1 MPTPIPVL
9 TPAQAGEWDAASEA
23 AGIPTRVL
31 MEAAGRAAVSILL
44 DRYLPACRQGVLIAA
59 GSGNN
64 GGDGWVMARALHAM
78 GIPCWVAPV
87 GGDPTPLNTAVASLA
102 RSDGV
107 REVAGD
113 GPWPAA
119 GILVDALLGTGARG
133 APREPVRAIMHRF
146 GDLDLPIV
154 AVDGPTGLDLADGVC
169 HDSLRAALTI
179 TFGGYRRGHL
189 LSRDE
194 CGDLVLAD
202 IGLAGRHPSWP
213 TLATVESL
221 VHLMPPFRTDAHKG
235 TRGRVV
241 IIGGDA
247 GMTGAARLAARA
259 AFAAGAG
266 LVHVVA
272 PAESVVM
279 LATAEPDLQLAPQEF
294 GVPLTPAVQ
303 ALMARADA
311 LVLGPGLGRAPNRAE
326 LVLAALH
333 TCSAVVLDA
342 DGLMALPG
350 RVPDLHAACSGRGAL
365 LTPHLGEF
373 RALFPSQASLAAVDP
388 WQAAEAAARASGA
401 TVLLKGVPTVV
412 VAPTGDSLTVAAGN
426 PGLATGGSGDCLAG
440 MAGAFLAQGLDPR
453 NAAALAAQALGGAAD
468 LAARRTGARALRP
481 MDVIASLPELWREW
495 ERRRTTPVHRRSPIL
510 HELPLPR
517 RT

>member
-1 MPTPIPVL
+1 MPPIPVI
-9 TPAQAGEWDAASEA
+9 TPAQANQWDSASEA

-31 MEAAGRAAVSILL
+31 METAGRAAASILL
-44 DRYLPACRQGVLIAA
+44 DRFGPACRQGVLIATGN
-59 GSGNN
+59 GSN

-87 GGDPTPLNTAVASLA
+87 GGDPTPLNAAVAALA
-102 RSDGV
+102 RAEGV

-119 GILVDALLGTGARG
+119 GVLVDALLGTGARG
-133 APREPVRAIMHRF
+133 APRGPVRGIMHRIE
-146 GDLDLPIV
+146 DLDLPIV
-154 AVDGPTGLDLADGVC
+154 AVDGPTGLDLGDGVC
-169 HDSLRAALTI
+169 HESLRAAMTI

-202 IGLAGRHPSWP
+202 IGLTARDPGWP
-213 TLATVESL
+213 TLATVDSL
-221 VHLMPPFRTDAHKG
+221 VHLMPPFPTNAHKG

-241 IIGGDA
+241 VVGGDT

-272 PAESVVM
+272 PATSAAV

-294 GVPLTPAVQ
+294 GAPLTAQVQ
-303 ALMARADA
+303 ALLARADA
-311 LVLGPGLGRAPNRAE
+311 VVIGPGLGRAPDRAD
-326 LVLAALH
+326 LVLAALRA
-333 TCSAVVLDA
+333 SDAVVVDA
-342 DGLMALPG
+342 DGLMAFQG
-350 RVPDLHAACSGRGAL
+350 RIADLRDACLGRRVL

-373 RALFPSQASLAAVDP
+373 RALFPAEAAVAAVDP
-388 WQAAEAAARASGA
+388 WGAAADAAAAAGV

-412 VAPTGDSLTVAAGN
+412 ADGTGVTLTIAAGN

-440 MAGAFLAQGLDPR
+440 LAGAFLAQGLPPR
-453 NAAALAAQALGGAAD
+453 DAAAMAAQALGGAAD

-481 MDVIASLPELWREW
+481 MDFLASLPDLWREW
-495 ERRRTTPVHRRSPIL
+495 ERKRIAAGQRRFPIL

-517 RT
+517 RS